1 MLKLQ
6 PSHKHESKS
15 GMKVANCKFRIFSF
29 MLSIIAL
36 QPCVTLANFVIPAAG
51 IWGKKEGKP
60 VKFSTDKDI
69 PKPECNKLL
78 LTEMSKQIKN
88 SKIIQKLYI
97 RYLH

>member
-1 MLKLQ
+1 
-6 PSHKHESKS
+6 
-15 GMKVANCKFRIFSF
+15 

-36 QPCVTLANFVIPAAG
+36 QPYKHGLIVVNVINPATG
-51 IWGKKEGKP
+51 IMGKKEGKP

-69 PKPECNKLL
+69 PQPACNKLL

-97 RYLH
+97 RYLHWV